1 MTWGVTGVYWAA
13 STTGTVVVMQ
23 TMTAR
28 PPSRRLLRK
37 LLRERGGRTLLRQR
51 GSAATLVAPLAAA
64 ALALALSTVVPLLGP
79 LLIALVIG
87 VVVVNS
93 RLGSHPAIA
102 DHGAATRLLLR
113 LGVAAL
119 GLRLPFADIVSI
131 GPSGLVVIAATVLA
145 TFTGTQYVG
154 RRLGLECGLVTLVA
168 TGFSICG
175 AAAIAAVEDTVRARQ
190 QHVALAV
197 AMVTIYG
204 SAMIVAVPWLAGVI
218 GLSDEQAAIWA
229 GASIHE
235 VAQVAAAGSLIG
247 TSAVALAMT
256 VKLGRVALLA
266 PLSVVLA
273 HTTPGAKG
281 ATAPLVPWFI
291 LAFVGAVAVRTSGL
305 LPQEVLSVADLL
317 TTLLLAA
324 GMYGLGM
331 GIRARDLWPLPV
343 QVLTLATISTLIAAG
358 TSLLLVVALT

>member
-1 MTWGVTGVYWAA
+1 MTRAALGVYRRRGCA
-13 STTGTVVVMQ
+13 GTVIDMQ
-23 TMTAR
+23 TLAR
-28 PPSRRLLRK
+28 GIHAPVLSRTYAPP
-37 LLRERGGRTLLRQR
+37 
-51 GSAATLVAPLAAA
+51 LVAAGA
-64 ALALALSTVVPLLGP
+64 ALALSTVVPLLGP

-87 VVVVNS
+87 VVVANS
-93 RLGSHPAIA
+93 RLGDHPEVAG
-102 DHGAATRLLLR
+102 HGAATRFLLR

-154 RRLGLECGLVTLVA
+154 RRLGLEGGLVTLVA

-175 AAAIAAVEDTVRARQ
+175 AAAIAAVEDTVRARR

-266 PLSVVLA
+266 PLSAVLA
-273 HTTPGAKG
+273 RTTPGAKG

-291 LAFVGAVAVRTSGL
+291 LAFVVAVAVRTSGL
-305 LPQEVLSVADLL
+305 LPQGVLSVADVL

-343 QVLTLATISTLIAAG
+343 QVLTLATISTIIAAG
-358 TSLLLVVALT
+358 TSLALVLALT